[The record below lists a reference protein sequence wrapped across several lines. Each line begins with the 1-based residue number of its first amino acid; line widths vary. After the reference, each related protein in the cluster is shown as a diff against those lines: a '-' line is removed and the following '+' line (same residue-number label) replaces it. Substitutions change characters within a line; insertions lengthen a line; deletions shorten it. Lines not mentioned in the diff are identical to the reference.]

1 MNAAGIWKPSSSDDT
16 AKSRLF
22 FAFLSLLARLG
33 IIFAWKLSVMHIAF
47 ISYEYPPD
55 TAAGGIAT
63 YVKQAAGMLAARG
76 HEVEVFAAGRGR
88 GGTEAEDGVLVHR
101 LQDPDAEG
109 DGTAD
114 FSARIAPVFAARHA
128 EAAFDVLE
136 GPEYR
141 AEARDAVKLVP
152 DIPLVVKLH
161 TPSFILRSLNTALY
175 SPVRRTLSAAKSL
188 LRRERPFYD
197 YRPEEDPE
205 RAHCLDADEVASPS
219 RAIGERIQQE
229 WGIDP
234 EKMAYYPL
242 SFVPDEALL
251 HLPLG
256 TETNRVTYYGRLE
269 MRKGVVDLAEAIPL
283 ILDACPQAKF
293 RFVGRSLPSP
303 KAGMDMKTFLMQ
315 KLARC
320 RSAAEFCDPVPP
332 SAVPA
337 LLAET
342 DVCAFPSLWE
352 SFGYT
357 CLEAMAAGRGVVA
370 TTPSGMAEMLR
381 DVGRDY
387 GLLVPPQSPAEIAS
401 AVIALLQDP
410 ARRREYGAAA
420 RQHVVEHYSLGRVGE
435 LQEASYERAIRCRSA
450 AGPRR

>member
-1 MNAAGIWKPSSSDDT
+1 
-16 AKSRLF
+16 
-22 FAFLSLLARLG
+22 
-33 IIFAWKLSVMHIAF
+33 MHIAF

-63 YVKQAAGMLAARG
+63 YVKQAASMLAKRG
-76 HEVEVFAAGRGR
+76 HDVEVFAAGRGR
-88 GGTEAEDGVLVHR
+88 GGTETEDGVLVHR
-101 LQDPDAEG
+101 LQDPDAAG

-114 FSARIAPVFAARHA
+114 FPARIAPVFAARHKA
-128 EAAFDVLE
+128 AAFDVLE

-161 TPSFILRSLNTALY
+161 TPSFVLRSLNTALY
-175 SPVRRTLSAAKSL
+175 SPLRRTLSAAKSL

-205 RAHCLDADEVASPS
+205 RAHCLDADEVAAPS
-219 RAIGERIQQE
+219 RAVGERVQRE
-229 WGIDP
+229 WGLDP
-234 EKMAYYPL
+234 EKLAYYPL
-242 SFVPDEALL
+242 AYVPAEALRHVPL
-251 HLPLG
+251 H

-269 MRKGVVDLAEAIPL
+269 MRKGVVDLAGAVPL
-283 ILDACPQAKF
+283 ILDACPHAKF
-293 RFVGRSLPSP
+293 RFVGRPLPSP
-303 KAGMDMKTFLMQ
+303 EIGVDMKTFLVR
-315 KLARC
+315 KLARQS
-320 RSAAEFCDPVPP
+320 RAVEFWDPVA
-332 SAVPA
+332 SAAVPA

-357 CLEAMAAGRGVVA
+357 CLESLAAGGGVVA
-370 TTPSGMAEMLR
+370 AAPRGMAEMLR
-381 DVGRDY
+381 DGDQEY
-387 GLLVPPQSPAEIAS
+387 GLLVPPQSPGKIAS

-420 RQHVVEHYSLGRVGE
+420 RERVLEHYSLSRVGT
-435 LQEASYERAIRCRSA
+435 LQEESYQRAIERRAA